1 MALFHIPD
9 IIQPALGYGSKRWR
23 PSIKLSK
30 KSVLQRVYSKNSIA
44 KAIKGRQIQRDKRN
58 IKDHPII
65 YAVGE
70 YYDEMTDFYVAS
82 GDVLYQFKSFVE
94 ALDASFKC
102 FKVFKL
108 DYPKESVKFWKFIDL
123 VFYKTENEQNSS
135 SMAVINSLQL
145 N

>member
-9 IIQPALGYGSKRWR
+9 IIQPAIGYGSKRWR
-23 PSIKLSK
+23 PTIKLSK
-30 KSVLQRVYSKNSIA
+30 KSVFQRVYSKNSIA
-44 KAIKGRQIQRDKRN
+44 KAIKGRQIQRDKKN
-58 IKDHPII
+58 IKDHPLI
-65 YAVGE
+65 YGVGE
-70 YYDEMTDFYVAS
+70 YYDDMTDFYVAF
-82 GDVLYQFKSFVE
+82 GDFVE

-108 DYPKESVKFWKFIDL
+108 DYPKESTKFWKFIDL
-123 VFYKTENEQNSS
+123 VFYKTKNEQNSS